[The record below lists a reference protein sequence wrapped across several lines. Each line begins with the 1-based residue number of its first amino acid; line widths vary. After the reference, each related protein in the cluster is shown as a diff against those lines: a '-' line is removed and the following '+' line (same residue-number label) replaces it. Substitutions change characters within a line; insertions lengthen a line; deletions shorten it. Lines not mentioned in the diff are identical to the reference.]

1 MNSDRFLRLRQV
13 EDKIGFGKSWIY
25 RQIQLQQF
33 PPSIRLNSRHVA
45 WPYDASRDDGLS
57 DTDGGGYPTCRD
69 WWTDGDA
76 GLKIGC

>member
-25 RQIQLQQF
+25 RQMQLQQF

-45 WPYDASRDDGLS
+45 WLESEVDAWIHQRIRLTRDV
-57 DTDGGGYPTCRD
+57 
-69 WWTDGDA
+69 
-76 GLKIGC
+76 

>member
-33 PPSIRLNSRHVA
+33 PPSIRLNSRHIA
-45 WPYDASRDDGLS
+45 WLESEVDAWIHQRIRLTRDV
-57 DTDGGGYPTCRD
+57 
-69 WWTDGDA
+69 
-76 GLKIGC
+76 

>member
-45 WPYDASRDDGLS
+45 WLESEVDTWIHQRIRLTRDV
-57 DTDGGGYPTCRD
+57 
-69 WWTDGDA
+69 
-76 GLKIGC
+76 

>member
-25 RQIQLQQF
+25 RQIQLRQF

-45 WPYDASRDDGLS
+45 WLESEVDAWIHQRIRLTRDV
-57 DTDGGGYPTCRD
+57 
-69 WWTDGDA
+69 
-76 GLKIGC
+76 

>member
-45 WPYDASRDDGLS
+45 WLESEVDAWIHQGIRLTRDV
-57 DTDGGGYPTCRD
+57 
-69 WWTDGDA
+69 
-76 GLKIGC
+76 

>member
-1 MNSDRFLRLRQV
+1 MVVNSDRFLRLRQV

-45 WPYDASRDDGLS
+45 WLESEVDAWIHQRIRLTRDV
-57 DTDGGGYPTCRD
+57 
-69 WWTDGDA
+69 
-76 GLKIGC
+76 

>member
-33 PPSIRLNSRHVA
+33 PPSIRLNSRHVTWLESEVDA
-45 WPYDASRDDGLS
+45 WIHQRIRLTRDA
-57 DTDGGGYPTCRD
+57 
-69 WWTDGDA
+69 
-76 GLKIGC
+76 

>member
-25 RQIQLQQF
+25 QQIQLQQF

-45 WPYDASRDDGLS
+45 WLESEVDAWIHQRIRLTRDV
-57 DTDGGGYPTCRD
+57 
-69 WWTDGDA
+69 
-76 GLKIGC
+76 

>member
-13 EDKIGFGKSWIY
+13 EDKIGFGKSWVY

-45 WPYDASRDDGLS
+45 WLESEVDAWIHQRIRLTRDV
-57 DTDGGGYPTCRD
+57 
-69 WWTDGDA
+69 
-76 GLKIGC
+76 

>member
-1 MNSDRFLRLRQV
+1 MVMNSNRFLRLRQV

-45 WPYDASRDDGLS
+45 WLESEVDAWIHQRIRLTRDV
-57 DTDGGGYPTCRD
+57 
-69 WWTDGDA
+69 
-76 GLKIGC
+76 

>member
-13 EDKIGFGKSWIY
+13 ENKIGFGKSWIY

-45 WPYDASRDDGLS
+45 WLESEVDAWIHQRIRLTRDV
-57 DTDGGGYPTCRD
+57 
-69 WWTDGDA
+69 
-76 GLKIGC
+76 

>member
-13 EDKIGFGKSWIY
+13 EDKIVFGKSWIY

-45 WPYDASRDDGLS
+45 WLESEVDAWIHQRIRLTRDV
-57 DTDGGGYPTCRD
+57 
-69 WWTDGDA
+69 
-76 GLKIGC
+76 

>member
-45 WPYDASRDDGLS
+45 RLESEVDAWIHQRIRL
-57 DTDGGGYPTCRD
+57 TRNV
-69 WWTDGDA
+69 
-76 GLKIGC
+76 

>member
-33 PPSIRLNSRHVA
+33 PPSIRLNSRHAA
-45 WPYDASRDDGLS
+45 WLESEVDAWIHQRIRLTRDV
-57 DTDGGGYPTCRD
+57 
-69 WWTDGDA
+69 
-76 GLKIGC
+76 

>member
-13 EDKIGFGKSWIY
+13 EDKNGFGKSWIY

-45 WPYDASRDDGLS
+45 WLESEVDAWIHQRIRLTRDV
-57 DTDGGGYPTCRD
+57 
-69 WWTDGDA
+69 
-76 GLKIGC
+76 

>member
-45 WPYDASRDDGLS
+45 WLESEVDAWIHQRIRLTRDD
-57 DTDGGGYPTCRD
+57 
-69 WWTDGDA
+69 
-76 GLKIGC
+76 

>member
-1 MNSDRFLRLRQV
+1 MNSNRFLRLRQV

-45 WPYDASRDDGLS
+45 WLESEVDAWIHQRIRLTRDV
-57 DTDGGGYPTCRD
+57 
-69 WWTDGDA
+69 
-76 GLKIGC
+76 

>member
-25 RQIQLQQF
+25 RQIQMQQF

-45 WPYDASRDDGLS
+45 WLESEVDAWIHQRIRLTRDV
-57 DTDGGGYPTCRD
+57 
-69 WWTDGDA
+69 
-76 GLKIGC
+76 

>member
-33 PPSIRLNSRHVA
+33 PPPIRLNSRHVA
-45 WPYDASRDDGLS
+45 WLESEVDAWIHQRIRLTRDV
-57 DTDGGGYPTCRD
+57 
-69 WWTDGDA
+69 
-76 GLKIGC
+76 

>member
-1 MNSDRFLRLRQV
+1 MVMNSDRFLRLRQV

-45 WPYDASRDDGLS
+45 WLESEVDAWIHQRIRLTRDV
-57 DTDGGGYPTCRD
+57 
-69 WWTDGDA
+69 
-76 GLKIGC
+76 

>member
-33 PPSIRLNSRHVA
+33 PPSIRFNSRHVA
-45 WPYDASRDDGLS
+45 WLESEVDAWIHQRIRLTRDV
-57 DTDGGGYPTCRD
+57 
-69 WWTDGDA
+69 
-76 GLKIGC
+76 

>member
-1 MNSDRFLRLRQV
+1 MHSDRLLRLRQV

-45 WPYDASRDDGLS
+45 WLESEVDAWIHQRIRLTRDV
-57 DTDGGGYPTCRD
+57 
-69 WWTDGDA
+69 
-76 GLKIGC
+76 

>member
-1 MNSDRFLRLRQV
+1 MNSDRFLRLRPV

-45 WPYDASRDDGLS
+45 WLESEVDAWIHQRIRLTRDV
-57 DTDGGGYPTCRD
+57 
-69 WWTDGDA
+69 
-76 GLKIGC
+76 

>member
-33 PPSIRLNSRHVA
+33 PPSIRLNIRHVA
-45 WPYDASRDDGLS
+45 WLESEVDAWIHQRIRLTRDV
-57 DTDGGGYPTCRD
+57 
-69 WWTDGDA
+69 
-76 GLKIGC
+76 

>member
-1 MNSDRFLRLRQV
+1 MNSERFLRLRQV

-45 WPYDASRDDGLS
+45 WLESEVDAWIHQRIRLTRDV
-57 DTDGGGYPTCRD
+57 
-69 WWTDGDA
+69 
-76 GLKIGC
+76 

>member
-33 PPSIRLNSRHVA
+33 PPSIQLNSRHVA
-45 WPYDASRDDGLS
+45 WLESEVDAWIHQRIRLTRDV
-57 DTDGGGYPTCRD
+57 
-69 WWTDGDA
+69 
-76 GLKIGC
+76 

>member
-1 MNSDRFLRLRQV
+1 MNNDRFLRLRQV

-45 WPYDASRDDGLS
+45 WLESEVDAWIHQRIRLTRDV
-57 DTDGGGYPTCRD
+57 
-69 WWTDGDA
+69 
-76 GLKIGC
+76 

>member
-45 WPYDASRDDGLS
+45 WLESEVDACIHQRIRLTRDV
-57 DTDGGGYPTCRD
+57 
-69 WWTDGDA
+69 
-76 GLKIGC
+76 

>member
-1 MNSDRFLRLRQV
+1 MNSNRFLRLRQV

-45 WPYDASRDDGLS
+45 WMSKDEKR
-57 DTDGGGYPTCRD
+57 PTRKYH
-69 WWTDGDA
+69 
-76 GLKIGC
+76 KINMPIVEKIIF

>member
-45 WPYDASRDDGLS
+45 WLESEVDEWIHQRIRLTRDV
-57 DTDGGGYPTCRD
+57 
-69 WWTDGDA
+69 
-76 GLKIGC
+76 

>member
-25 RQIQLQQF
+25 RQIQLQQV

-45 WPYDASRDDGLS
+45 WLESEVDAWIHQRIRLTRDV
-57 DTDGGGYPTCRD
+57 
-69 WWTDGDA
+69 
-76 GLKIGC
+76 

>member
-1 MNSDRFLRLRQV
+1 MNSDRLLRLRQV

-45 WPYDASRDDGLS
+45 WLESEVDAWIHQRIRLTRDV
-57 DTDGGGYPTCRD
+57 
-69 WWTDGDA
+69 
-76 GLKIGC
+76 

>member
-33 PPSIRLNSRHVA
+33 PPSIRLNGRHVA
-45 WPYDASRDDGLS
+45 WLESEVDAWIHQRIRLTRDV
-57 DTDGGGYPTCRD
+57 
-69 WWTDGDA
+69 
-76 GLKIGC
+76 

>member
-45 WPYDASRDDGLS
+45 WLESEVDAWIHQRIRHTRDV
-57 DTDGGGYPTCRD
+57 
-69 WWTDGDA
+69 
-76 GLKIGC
+76 

>member
-1 MNSDRFLRLRQV
+1 MNSGRFLRLRQV

-45 WPYDASRDDGLS
+45 WLESEVDAWIHQRIRLTRDV
-57 DTDGGGYPTCRD
+57 
-69 WWTDGDA
+69 
-76 GLKIGC
+76 

>member
-13 EDKIGFGKSWIY
+13 EDKIGFGKSWIC

-45 WPYDASRDDGLS
+45 WLESEVDAWIHQRIRLTRDV
-57 DTDGGGYPTCRD
+57 
-69 WWTDGDA
+69 
-76 GLKIGC
+76 

>member
-1 MNSDRFLRLRQV
+1 MHSDRLLRLRQV

-45 WPYDASRDDGLS
+45 WLESEVDAWIRQRIRLTRDV
-57 DTDGGGYPTCRD
+57 
-69 WWTDGDA
+69 
-76 GLKIGC
+76 